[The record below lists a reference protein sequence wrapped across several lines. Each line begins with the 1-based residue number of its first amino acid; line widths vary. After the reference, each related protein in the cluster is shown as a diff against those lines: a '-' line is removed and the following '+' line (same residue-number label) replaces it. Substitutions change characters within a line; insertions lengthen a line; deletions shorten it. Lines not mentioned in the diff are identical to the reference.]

1 MTELLQAAVLPP
13 NLVATGLLVFVLLY
27 WLTVIVGLLDFK
39 TADLHLG
46 GHADSGHLPGTHADW
61 FNGALAFFNLS
72 RVPLMLFVSFVA
84 LPLWVGSILANY
96 YTGNTSLLRG
106 LLFLLPLLLA
116 SLFVAKVVTQPFVRL
131 FAALEKDHDGGAVAL
146 GKVCTV
152 LVPATADHLGQATVR
167 IDGAPLM
174 LNVRTTG
181 VPLAKGE
188 TALVIDYDTLRR
200 CYLIEQYVVG

>member
-1 MTELLQAAVLPP
+1 
-13 NLVATGLLVFVLLY
+13 
-27 WLTVIVGLLDFK
+27 
-39 TADLHLG
+39 
-46 GHADSGHLPGTHADW
+46 
-61 FNGALAFFNLS
+61 
-72 RVPLMLFVSFVA
+72 
-84 LPLWVGSILANY
+84 
-96 YTGNTSLLRG
+96 
-106 LLFLLPLLLA
+106 
-116 SLFVAKVVTQPFVRL
+116 
-131 FAALEKDHDGGAVAL
+131 
-146 GKVCTV
+146 V